1 MTRSSLAQGR
11 GTKHASHLR
20 TTWMHPPP
28 PCYMTRLLPTHQPFR
43 MRLPFGGRE
52 ASSMC
57 SQVWSIGV
65 SSDSKHTRMK
75 RFEVS
80 SCLRHGVNK
89 MQATH
94 VLTCLMS
101 SHVSC
106 PHMSH
111 VLTCH
116 LCLGYTTCERSC
128 MSLIHASSTQAQC
141 FLAALRVPDS
151 QKGNLILNVSRARG
165 ARHLILN
172 AGLAE
177 G

>member
-106 PHMSH
+106 PDMSSLSRVYDMRAILH
-111 VLTCH
+111 VFD
-116 LCLGYTTCERSC
+116 S
-128 MSLIHASSTQAQC
+128 
-141 FLAALRVPDS
+141 RVKHPS
-151 QKGNLILNVSRARG
+151 PMLFGSIACARLPK
-165 ARHLILN
+165 R
-172 AGLAE
+172 
-177 G
+177 